1 MKRIIDKYNITLNNM
16 RLIFYPF
23 ISSYRLFEKFV
34 NKYKINLWVME
45 GKEKNS
51 KAPIAVLCSAIDQE
65 RNYLATLVFKDS
77 YSESYIGRY
86 WLWNI
91 KKIADKTGKEY
102 SIMLLDIKKSRQ
114 KFLKIDNCF
123 YIPGWVRGVIDL
135 PLSQAIMN
143 KESLKSDLRKIKKNS
158 LTFEVTQD
166 IKKFDDFYYNMY
178 VPYITNSHAGSAYIR
193 TYEFRKKQFDGN
205 ELLLIKKDEKYIAG
219 VMIIYP
225 DGNLL
230 LSTLGICDGNMEY
243 LDYGAMGALYYFPLE
258 YAKEKG
264 FLKMSAGMS
273 RGFLK
278 DGVLQYKKKW
288 GHRIID
294 ISSRTFTLKIVS
306 DTPATR
312 AFLEN
317 NPFIFDDQGLPC
329 GAVFLNS
336 KENISQELI
345 KQINKDYFYP
355 GLSKLYIYFFLENNM
370 LNSNIVPSELS
381 KHIVLRPLDF
391 I

>member
-1 MKRIIDKYNITLNNM
+1 MKRIIDKYNIKLDSLRT
-16 RLIFYPF
+16 IFYQF
-23 ISSYRLFEKFV
+23 ISNYRIFEKFS
-34 NKYKINLWVME
+34 NKYKIDLWLME

-51 KAPIAVLCSAIDQE
+51 KTPITVLCSAIDQE
-65 RNYLATLVFKDS
+65 RSYLATLVFKET
-77 YSESYIGRY
+77 YNESYIGRY
-86 WLWNI
+86 WLWDIN
-91 KKIADKTGKEY
+91 KNADKIGKEY
-102 SIMLLDIKKSRQ
+102 SMMLLDIKKSRR
-114 KFLKIDNCF
+114 KFLKTDNCF

-135 PLSQAIMN
+135 PLSQSTMN
-143 KESLKSDLRKIKKNS
+143 KQSLKSDLRKIKKNS

-178 VPYITNSHAGSAYIR
+178 VPYITNSHANSAYIR
-193 TYEFRKKQFDGN
+193 SYEYRKKQFEGN

-219 VMIIYP
+219 AMIIYP
-225 DGNLL
+225 DGSPV
-230 LSTLGICDGNMEY
+230 LSTLGIRDGNMEY
-243 LDYGAMGALYYFPLE
+243 LDSGAMGALYYFSLE
-258 YAKEKG
+258 YAKKKG
-264 FLKMSAGMS
+264 FLKISAGMS

-294 ISSRTFTLKIVS
+294 ISSETFALKIIS

-345 KQINKDYFYP
+345 EQINKDYFYT
-355 GLSKLYIYFFLENNM
+355 GLSKLFIYL
-370 LNSNIVPSELS
+370 PSEIEMPNPNVIPLELS
-381 KHIVLRPLDF
+381 ERIAFRTLN
-391 I
+391 